1 MSRPGAEARRDSGLR
16 PRCAPLR
23 AIVVLMVVS
32 GWPAAGKQSEASDDP
47 FAWFAASV
55 TVDVDDRRRIDRDEV
70 LSRVLPA
77 DRGQLA
83 LFLASAIRIE
93 PRDFIHKLRQP
104 VQLRQ
109 GEQVRRVMRFSVP
122 PRIEDVA

>member
-1 MSRPGAEARRDSGLR
+1 
-16 PRCAPLR
+16 
-23 AIVVLMVVS
+23 MVVS